1 MEKLLIY
8 LFRVILE
15 KEEKQK
21 CLVNEQVNEKKT
33 LGENPAGRTPGYNL
47 LT

>member
-21 CLVNEQVNEKKT
+21 CLVNEQVNENNT
-33 LGENPAGRTPGYNL
+33 LGENPAGRTPDYNL